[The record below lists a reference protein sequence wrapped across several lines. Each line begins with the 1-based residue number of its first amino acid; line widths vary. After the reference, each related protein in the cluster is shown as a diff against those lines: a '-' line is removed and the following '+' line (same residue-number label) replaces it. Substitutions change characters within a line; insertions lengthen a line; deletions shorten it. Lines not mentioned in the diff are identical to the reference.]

1 MNNKILEFFNQI
13 EKKDQLNIKNEKD
26 KNNINI
32 NINTNINDNDNNL
45 KYNNPWIEKYRP
57 SNLNDIIGNEHTIE
71 RLKIIVEQGNLPN
84 LILSGPSGVGKTTS
98 ILCLANELL
107 GENYKEAVLELNA
120 SDARGIDV
128 VRNKIKLFAQKKIIL
143 PYGQYKIIILDEADS
158 MTAAAQQALR
168 RTMEIYSN
176 TTRFI
181 LACNTS
187 TKIIEPIQSRCV
199 ILRYSKLS
207 NNELKKRLLQI
218 AEKEG
223 IKNKLEEDGLE
234 SIIFNSDGDLRA
246 GLNILQTT
254 SFCYDKIISENVF
267 KICDKPQPLV
277 VQKIYEYCIQNKF
290 EEAKIL
296 VSELYNKGFAASDII
311 ILLFKIVCKPE
322 NLNLMD
328 ENKRLK
334 IIEIITTYH
343 QRIIYGCSSELQLF
357 GCISSICNVDI

>member
-1 MNNKILEFFNQI
+1 MDNKILEFFSQI
-13 EKKDQLNIKNEKD
+13 EKINKNNNVNNVNNVNNEKNDNND
-26 KNNINI
+26 KNNVNY
-32 NINTNINDNDNNL
+32 TKNNQ
-45 KYNNPWIEKYRP
+45 NPWIEKYRP
-57 SNLNDIIGNEHTIE
+57 SNLNEIIGNEHTIE
-71 RLKIIVEQGNLPN
+71 RLKIIIEQGNLPN

-98 ILCLANELL
+98 ILCLAKELL
-107 GENYKEAVLELNA
+107 GENYKDAVLELNA
-120 SDARGIDV
+120 SDARGIEV

-143 PYGQYKIIILDEADS
+143 PYGLYKIIILDEADS

-168 RTMEIYSN
+168 RTMEIYSG

-207 NNELKKRLLQI
+207 SNELKKRLI
-218 AEKEG
+218 EVAEKEN

-234 SIIFNSDGDLRA
+234 SIVFNSDGDLRT

-254 SFCYDKIISENVF
+254 SYCYDKIISENVY

-277 VQKIYEYCIQNKF
+277 VQKIYEFCIQNKF
-290 EEAKIL
+290 EEAQLLI
-296 VSELYNKGFAASDII
+296 SELYNKGFAASDII

-322 NLNLMD
+322 NIELME
-328 ENKRLK
+328 ENKRLN
-334 IIEIITTYH
+334 IIEIITKYH

-357 GCISSICNVDI
+357 GCISSICNVDL

>member
-1 MNNKILEFFNQI
+1 MENKILEFFEEI
-13 EKKDQLNIKNEKD
+13 EKKHNPLSSNENNIKN
-26 KNNINI
+26 
-32 NINTNINDNDNNL
+32 NTNL
-45 KYNNPWIEKYRP
+45 VPWIEKYRP
-57 SNLNDIIGNEHTIE
+57 NHLNDIVGNIHTIE
-71 RLKIIVEQGNLPN
+71 RLKMFVQQRNLPN

-107 GENYKEAVLELNA
+107 GDNYKEAVLELNA

-128 VRNKIKLFAQKKIIL
+128 VRNKIKLFAQKKIVL

-199 ILRYSKLS
+199 ILRYSKLTMD
-207 NNELKKRLLQI
+207 ELKKRLLEI
-218 AEKEG
+218 AEKEQ
-223 IKNKLEEDGLE
+223 IKDKLKDDGLN
-234 SIIFNSDGDLRA
+234 SIVFNADGDLRT

-254 SFCYDKIISENVF
+254 SSCYDIITLDNVY
-267 KICDKPQPLV
+267 KICDKPQPLII
-277 VQKIYEYCIQNKF
+277 QKIYEYCLQNKF
-290 EEAKIL
+290 EDAKVLI
-296 VSELYNKGFAASDII
+296 SELYYKGFAASDII
-311 ILLFKIVCKPE
+311 ILLFKIVCKEE
-322 NLNLMD
+322 NRNLID

-334 IIEIITTYH
+334 IIETITKYH

-357 GCISSICNVDI
+357 GCISNICNINL

>member
-1 MNNKILEFFNQI
+1 MENKILEFFEII
-13 EKKDQLNIKNEKD
+13 EKKNNQD
-26 KNNINI
+26 KKSLNNIQNLNPTI
-32 NINTNINDNDNNL
+32 SSNTYLI
-45 KYNNPWIEKYRP
+45 PWIEKYRP
-57 SNLNDIIGNEHTIE
+57 KNLDEIVGNEYTIE
-71 RLKIIVEQGNLPN
+71 RLKFIVQYGNLPN

-128 VRNKIKLFAQKKIIL
+128 VRNKIKLFAQKKVIL
-143 PYGQYKIIILDEADS
+143 PYGLYKIIILDEVDS
-158 MTAAAQQALR
+158 MTSAAQQALR
-168 RTMEIYSN
+168 RTMEIYSG

-207 NNELKKRLLQI
+207 NDELKKRL
-218 AEKEG
+218 KEVV
-223 IKNKLEEDGLE
+223 KKEDMENKINNDGLD
-234 SIIFNSDGDLRA
+234 SIIFNADGDLRSA
-246 GLNILQTT
+246 LNILQTT
-254 SFCYDKIISENVF
+254 TSCYDFVSSENIY

-277 VQKIYEYCIQNKF
+277 IQKIYEFCIKNNF

-296 VSELYNKGFAASDII
+296 ISELYNKGFAASDII
-311 ILLFKIVCKPE
+311 ILLFKIVCKTE
-322 NLNLMD
+322 NIELIE

-334 IIEIITTYH
+334 IIEIITNYH
-343 QRIIYGCSSELQLF
+343 QRIIYGCSSELQLL
-357 GCISSICNVDI
+357 GCISSICNLSF